1 MVLPSPANGEQIFAL
16 HMQPGRDGVVPMIGV
31 DIVLE
36 PLHAVR
42 RKALGEL
49 AQRPKAARVP
59 VPNFL
64 SAAMVG
70 IADALFES

>member
-1 MVLPSPANGEQIFAL
+1 
-16 HMQPGRDGVVPMIGV
+16 MIG
-31 DIVLE
+31 INIGLE
-36 PLHAVR
+36 PLHAVP

-49 AQRPKAARVP
+49 AQWPKAARVP

-70 IADALFES
+70 VADALFKFQLEGLPE

>member
-1 MVLPSPANGEQIFAL
+1 M
-16 HMQPGRDGVVPMIGV
+16 PMICI
-31 DIVLE
+31 DILLE

-42 RKALGEL
+42 GQAFGEL

-70 IADALFES
+70 VADALFEFQLEVLAEQLLDMRRITPSQRR